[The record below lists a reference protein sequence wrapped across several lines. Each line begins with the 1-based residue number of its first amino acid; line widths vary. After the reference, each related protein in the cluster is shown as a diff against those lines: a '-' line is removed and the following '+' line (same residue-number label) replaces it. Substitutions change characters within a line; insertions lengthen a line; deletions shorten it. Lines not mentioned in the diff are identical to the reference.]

1 MAIKTVAAAGGN
13 FSTGATWVGGLAPV
27 AGDGIV
33 ANATSGN
40 LTFNGNTVSLIS
52 ADFTGYTG
60 TLALSTREFTFN
72 TAGTV
77 FLTLGSGMTIT
88 KSSNAGRFAISRS
101 ITITSNGKSIPATI
115 SGSNLTTTLVGDLTI
130 DYTSTLNTTFTGADV
145 IFTGINSFGM
155 QATKIASGFK
165 FYIRPSATMALNTAG
180 LPRGYTVFDTTQSI
194 TITDPIQLQPD
205 TALTNTDVQTI
216 EFGKTASW
224 SGAGTTNG
232 RPNLMYNL
240 TGDWT
245 GSTFSLVS
253 TANNNIYELM
263 SYMNAGISV
272 NLNLTNKL
280 TAETLTIVSVPGTS
294 KATLNVVGSGGFSAS
309 NVYVDNTRIV
319 NGNAFS
325 VNTSALKVSSD
336 GTYSITNLLVS
347 GLTAGNN
354 AIFSS
359 LTASVPATLSITN
372 GAYSYAQITD
382 INNVGTTQYALTQNG
397 NTLTRTTGF
406 TNSVSGGGGG
416 GAFTF
421 VN

>member
-1 MAIKTVAAAGGN
+1 MAIRTVSAAGGN
-13 FSTGATWVGGLAPV
+13 FNATGTWVGAVAPV

-40 LTFNGNTVSLIS
+40 LTLSADTVSLIS

-77 FLTLGSGMTIT
+77 FLTIGSGMTIT
-88 KSSNAGRFAISRS
+88 FTTGSGRFRISRA
-101 ITITSNGKSIPATI
+101 ITITSNGKALPVSIT
-115 SGSNLTTTLVGDLTI
+115 GNNTTTLVGDLTI
-130 DYTSTLNTTFTGADV
+130 NYSNNLNTTITGADA
-145 IFTGINSFGM
+145 IFTSTTSVDLSSLTM
-155 QATKIASGFK
+155 ASGFK
-165 FYIRPSATMALNTAG
+165 FYIRPSATMALSSTG

-194 TITDPIQLQPD
+194 TITDPIQLQPG
-205 TALTNTDVQTI
+205 TAVANTDVQTI

-240 TGDWT
+240 TGAWS

-263 SYMNAGISV
+263 SYMGAGISV
-272 NLNLTNKL
+272 KLNLTKKL
-280 TAETLTIVSVPGTS
+280 NLDGLIVLSVPGTS

-309 NVYVDNTRIV
+309 NVFIDNTRIV

-325 VNTSALKVSSD
+325 VNTSALKLTSD

-347 GLTAGNN
+347 GLTAGN
-354 AIFSS
+354 IGLLSS
-359 LTASVPATLSITN
+359 FTASVPATVSITS
-372 GAYSYAQITD
+372 GGYFYAEITD
-382 INNVGTTQYALTQNG
+382 INNVGTTQYALTQSS
-397 NTLTRTTGF
+397 NTLLRTTGF